1 MGKSR
6 FDKHCVLCGTYYQ
19 FCSNCDRFS
28 KLPRWMESFD
38 NDNCHTIFN
47 TIMEYKAGVKTLDQA
62 AAILNKCDYSY
73 RDKIKQTNETMD
85 GYITAILANNKKS
98 ETKVETPKVETTVET
113 IDVIEDVPAEETVK
127 TEEKIEEQKPEK
139 KNYYNK
145 KNYKK

>member
-85 GYITAILANNKKS
+85 GYITAILANNKKV
-98 ETKVETPKVETTVET
+98 EEKVENPVDV
-113 IDVIEDVPAEETVK
+113 IDVVEDIPAEEPIKV
-127 TEEKIEEQKPEK
+127 EEKIEEQKSEK
-139 KNYYNK
+139 KSYYNK

>member
-1 MGKSR
+1 MSKSR

-85 GYITAILANNKKS
+85 GYITAILASNKKV
-98 ETKVETPKVETTVET
+98 EEKVENPVEV
-113 IDVIEDVPAEETVK
+113 IDVVEDIPAEVPIK
-127 TEEKIEEQKPEK
+127 VEEKIEE
-139 KNYYNK
+139 
-145 KNYKK
+145 